1 MAQELQLIVDLLK
14 EMRNANNTS
23 TEGFDRLLESISK
36 KLDSIE
42 GNTASNELIKAYL
55 GELTKNV
62 EEKYSTTLMKFNDIE
77 RALKSIY
84 NEQEEHVKNK
94 NMQELFDI
102 FSKNMNGFY
111 TEAKQQKAILAGI
124 ETRLADIGND
134 TSDKEDIMRTITL
147 LRNDFENL
155 NHAYK
160 STIDNVNA
168 NLNSI
173 LANLINMDQT
183 KINTYMKEQLEVM
196 YKATSDIV
204 NYLKIHR

>member
-111 TEAKQQKAILAGI
+111 TEAKQQKAILAG
-124 ETRLADIGND
+124 
-134 TSDKEDIMRTITL
+134 KPVL
-147 LRNDFENL
+147 L
-155 NHAYK
+155 
-160 STIDNVNA
+160 
-168 NLNSI
+168 I
-173 LANLINMDQT
+173 LEMILPT
-183 KINTYMKEQLEVM
+183 K
-196 YKATSDIV
+196 
-204 NYLKIHR
+204 KIS